1 MEQIEQQAT
10 LFPPRARRRKVPA
23 EEAVVEKR
31 EPLLVAGLFAGIGH
45 GVGFPLLTSAAV
57 TDTPAHLRGAGMAAL
72 TAFWDL
78 SSLVLTPLFGLV
90 SDALSDAAMFAA
102 LAVLAALTAV
112 VSRPAAPR

>member
-1 MEQIEQQAT
+1 
-10 LFPPRARRRKVPA
+10 
-23 EEAVVEKR
+23 
-31 EPLLVAGLFAGIGH
+31 
-45 GVGFPLLTSAAV
+45 
-57 TDTPAHLRGAGMAAL
+57 MAAL